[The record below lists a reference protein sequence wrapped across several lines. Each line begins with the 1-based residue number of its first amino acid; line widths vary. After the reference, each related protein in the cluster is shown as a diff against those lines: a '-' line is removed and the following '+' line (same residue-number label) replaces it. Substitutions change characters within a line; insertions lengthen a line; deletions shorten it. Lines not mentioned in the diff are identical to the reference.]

1 MLKNPCSLPL
11 LAICSVWA
19 SKVSLSSWRSDWL
32 SSRWSGWPPSW
43 WSRWLSSPSWCSR
56 TPFVCCSR
64 TPGCWLS
71 SWPLLWCDFVTL
83 QCSLPHCA
91 QCKVPQLCHNNTLRP
106 QHHLTGWWSRR
117 SKVLESKSAPCW
129 FKPSVINRRL
139 QFFHFYKCLLY
150 MCASPSYS
158 MCQTLYAVYMGK
170 KYLKVRTTM

>member
-1 MLKNPCSLPL
+1 MQCLSFQSELIVLAVGLTVLKMVRLAALMVVKVTVFTLLVFKDTICLLFKDTRLLIVILASPVMWFCNLAMQSPPL
-11 LAICSVWA
+11 CPVQS
-19 SKVSLSSWRSDWL
+19 
-32 SSRWSGWPPSW
+32 
-43 WSRWLSSPSWCSR
+43 
-56 TPFVCCSR
+56 
-64 TPGCWLS
+64 
-71 SWPLLWCDFVTL
+71 
-83 QCSLPHCA
+83 
-91 QCKVPQLCHNNTLRP
+91 PQLCHNNTLRP

-170 KYLKVRTTM
+170 KYLKVRSTM